1 MTDNKKIISIIMIS
15 AIFMMGASTY
25 HTLLEENQ
33 ANIQKISIGQTKEQV
48 VQIMGTK
55 EGDIKSTHVT
65 NPYSREIFTK
75 GTDQYEILYY
85 LTRKYPAFTP
95 VKRSQATPIV
105 IKNGKVVGV
114 GNEAVKALGK
124 VQ

>member
-1 MTDNKKIISIIMIS
+1 MKVNKPFIAIIMFS

-25 HTLLEENQ
+25 ETLLAENQ
-33 ANIQKISIGQTKEQV
+33 VNIQKISIGQTKEQV

-65 NPYSREIFTK
+65 NPYSREIFTR
-75 GTDQYEILYY
+75 GSDQYEILYY

-105 IKNGKVVGV
+105 LKNSKVTGI
-114 GNEAVKALGK
+114 GNEAVKELGK
-124 VQ
+124 GR